1 MPTIWL
7 TRVFRKFSACRLF
20 LVHESCR
27 PPAEGFVHHP
37 NPCRIPPTITTVSS
51 LTRDNEEL
59 SPIPNCRMI
68 PQTKD
73 LKADEMAQPKK
84 LQVETTQDHLEEH
97 SSLNNIKTQQKLMTF
112 YYNLSSQNRLSLL
125 VFKVLFGCYA

>member
-7 TRVFRKFSACRLF
+7 TRVFRKFYACRLF
-20 LVHESCR
+20 LVHESCK

-73 LKADEMAQPKK
+73 LKADEMAPAQ
-84 LQVETTQDHLEEH
+84 ETPGRDNT
-97 SSLNNIKTQQKLMTF
+97 
-112 YYNLSSQNRLSLL
+112 RPPGRA
-125 VFKVLFGCYA
+125 VFPQ